1 VAKARVLDVGN
12 CDPDH
17 GSIRAMLTAH
27 FDVEIDRTM
36 FVDEALDALGRTR
49 YDLVL
54 VNRLIFEDGS
64 DGLGLVRAMRAD
76 AAQKTPVMMISN
88 FADAQERAVSAGAVR
103 GFGKAS
109 LATPETLQRIGEYLP
124 ARAKLPES

>member
-1 VAKARVLDVGN
+1 MPGVAKSRVLDVGN

-17 GSIRAMLTAH
+17 RSIRAMLAAN
-27 FDVEIDRTM
+27 FDVQVDRVM
-36 FVDEALDALGRTR
+36 FVDEALAALQRST

-64 DGLGLVRAMRAD
+64 DGMALIRSLRNDRTVQR
-76 AAQKTPVMMISN
+76 PVMMISN
-88 FADAQERAVSAGAVR
+88 FAHAQEMAVSAGAVR

-109 LATPETLQRIGEYLP
+109 LGTPETLARLGEYLP
-124 ARAKLPES
+124 AKQ